1 MEIDW
6 TKS

>member
-6 TKS
+6 